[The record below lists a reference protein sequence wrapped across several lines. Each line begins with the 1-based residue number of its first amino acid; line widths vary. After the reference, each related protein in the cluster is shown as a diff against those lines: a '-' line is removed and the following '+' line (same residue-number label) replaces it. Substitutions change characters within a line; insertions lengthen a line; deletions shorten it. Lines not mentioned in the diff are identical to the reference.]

1 MTTRLR
7 AQARF
12 EIEDE
17 RVISPAELELMAD
30 STREFLYNALVD
42 EPRTATELAALLGCP
57 TTRLYHHLKR
67 LEQAGLVRVVAE
79 RLVSGIVER
88 RYRAVARRLRLDRQA
103 FGLAS
108 PENRELNTLLDYVF
122 ERARGEIESAHR
134 AGRIDLARKPTE
146 ACGLQ
151 AYRTVLKLKPEAAR
165 ELARRLHALYLEF
178 EEASMAPEEA
188 EGELVGVVLASYPVE
203 PSAAQ
208 TPLRRGA
215 QARRSRNGARR

>member
-1 MTTRLR
+1 MPARLR
-7 AQARF
+7 PQPRF

-17 RVISPAELELMAD
+17 RVITPAELELMAD

-67 LEQAGLVRVVAE
+67 LEQAGLIRVVAE
-79 RLVSGIVER
+79 RIVSGIVER

-122 ERARGEIESAHR
+122 ERARGEIETAHR
-134 AGRIDLARKPTE
+134 VGRIDLSKKPTE
-146 ACGLQ
+146 AGALQ

-178 EEASMAPEEA
+178 EESSMAPEEA
-188 EGELVGVVLASYPVE
+188 DGELLGVVLASYPVE

-208 TPLRRGA
+208 APRRRGA
-215 QARRSRNGARR
+215 QGRRSRNGGRR